1 VSAVIHAGAVG
12 SALRAAAA
20 LREPTIALAEAAGRA
35 IMAVYAREFAV
46 ESKADR
52 SPLTE
57 ADLASHRLLVA
68 GLEALTPDIPVLSEE
83 SAALDPGLRRAWPR
97 LWLVDPLDGTREFV
111 KKNGEFCVC
120 IALIE
125 HGVPVLGLVHAPVG
139 GVTWSALAGEGA
151 WRRERAGAE
160 VALAAVGVAQ
170 ATAAAPAACA
180 TTNSATPPLGL
191 RVAASRSHLD
201 ARTAALLE
209 RLPEAERVPMGSAL
223 KFGLLAEGR
232 LDLYPR
238 FGPTSEWDTAA
249 GQCLVEAVG
258 GAVFD
263 LAGQPLRYNQ
273 RATLLNGDFVA
284 VRDTR
289 LPWRDWLD

>member
-1 VSAVIHAGAVG
+1 MSAASGADAAEAAVRYA
-12 SALRAAAA
+12 ALRAPA
-20 LREPTIALAEAAGRA
+20 IALAEAAGRA
-35 IMAVYAREFAV
+35 IMAVYARDFAV
-46 ESKADR
+46 EAKDDR

-83 SAALDPGLRRAWPR
+83 SAALDPAERRAWPR

-120 IALIE
+120 IALVE
-125 HGVPVLGLVHAPVG
+125 HGVPMLGLVHAPVT

-151 WRRERAGAE
+151 WRREAGADD
-160 VALAAVGVAQ
+160 VALGAKVPSPDAQ
-170 ATAAAPAACA
+170 AGV
-180 TTNSATPPLGL
+180 GL

-201 ARTAALLE
+201 PRTAALLE

-258 GAVFD
+258 GAVLD
-263 LAGQPLRYNQ
+263 LEGRALRYNQ
-273 RATLLNGDFVA
+273 RDTLLNGDFIAVA
-284 VRDTR
+284 EAG
-289 LPWRDWLD
+289 LPWRDWLE

>member
-1 VSAVIHAGAVG
+1 MTAVPVARGEPSAPTPY
-12 SALRAAAA
+12 AA
-20 LREPTIALAEAAGRA
+20 LREPAIALAEAAGRA
-35 IMAVYAREFAV
+35 VMSVYARDFAV
-46 ESKADR
+46 GRKDDR

-83 SAALDPGLRRAWPR
+83 SAALDPAVRRGWPR
-97 LWLVDPLDGTREFV
+97 LWLVDPLDGTREFI

-125 HGVPVLGLVHAPVG
+125 RGAPVLGLVHAPST
-139 GVTWSALAGEGA
+139 GVTWSALAGAGA
-151 WRRERAGAE
+151 WRREGGGND
-160 VALAAVGVAQ
+160 VALAARD
-170 ATAAAPAACA
+170 APP
-180 TTNSATPPLGL
+180 SGL

-201 ARTAALLE
+201 PRTAALLE
-209 RLPEAERVPMGSAL
+209 RLPDAERVSMGSAL

-258 GAVFD
+258 GAVVD
-263 LAGQPLRYNQ
+263 LDGHPLRYNG
-273 RATLLNGDFVA
+273 RDTLLNGDFIA
-284 VRDTR
+284 LRDPS
-289 LPWRDWLD
+289 LPWRTWLE